1 MYIQISIYRLTT
13 DQQWVETDELPFCKQ
28 FPDQNLYMP
37 FSAEQKSN
45 LDETQ
50 LNWTWKRQ
58 KVMCCVTSEAAG
70 EKSLTL
76 KEKGHRNKKVAF
88 SYTMRK
94 YFSMSKRKNI
104 FIYTE
109 RRKLVL
115 LNAKNTIKSFI
126 ISQPQLDPNLLRCLH
141 EYSFKLMP
149 KFSILS
155 SPCLS

>member
-50 LNWTWKRQ
+50 LNWMWKRQ

-70 EKSLTL
+70 EKSMTL

-88 SYTMRK
+88 SYRK
-94 YFSMSKRKNI
+94 KKNI

-109 RRKLVL
+109 RRKLL
-115 LNAKNTIKSFI
+115 LLKAKNTIKSFI

-141 EYSFKLMP
+141 ESSSKLMP
-149 KFSILS
+149 KFSTLS